1 MTEHGHGGA
10 ASSDEPVEASAA
22 LPAGAAAP
30 ARHVP
35 VMLDE
40 VLALLVPALGAT
52 PTTPHPVLVDCTLGL
67 GGHAAALL
75 EACPDARLVGLD
87 RDPQALALAGARLAP
102 YADRVTLVEAVYDE
116 LPDVLERLGLPRVQ
130 AVLLD
135 LGLSSLQIDSNDR
148 GFAYASDAPLDMRMG
163 RTGPTAAEVLNTY
176 DARELARVLR
186 RYGEERFADRIARR
200 VVEAREAEPFER
212 SGRLVELLRAAVPM
226 ASQRSGG
233 HPAKRT
239 FQALRIE
246 VNGELEALEGVLP
259 AAVSALAVGG
269 RIAVLAYH
277 SLEDRPVKQ
286 VLAAGAT
293 DRAPRGLPVVPPE
306 LGAELALLTKGAQR
320 PTAAEVATNPRAAS
334 ARLRAAVRVYDPR
347 DPRGTSPSALRTP
360 EPPETRR

>member
-1 MTEHGHGGA
+1 MGEST
-10 ASSDEPVEASAA
+10 DEEGSAA
-22 LPAGAAAP
+22 PLQP

-40 VLALLVPALGAT
+40 IVALLAPALAPT
-52 PTTPHPVLVDCTLGL
+52 STTPHPVLVDCTLGL
-67 GGHAAALL
+67 AGHASALL
-75 EACPDARLVGLD
+75 EACPAARLVGLD
-87 RDPQALALAGARLAP
+87 RDPEALTVARGRLAP

-116 LPDVLERLGLPRVQ
+116 LPDVLDDLGLPRVQ

-135 LGLSSLQIDSNDR
+135 LGLSSLQIDSTDR

-163 RTGPTAAEVLNTY
+163 RSGPTAAEVLNTY
-176 DARELARVLR
+176 PVRELAQILR
-186 RYGEERFADRIARR
+186 RFGEERFADRIARR
-200 VVEAREAEPFER
+200 VVEAREVEPFER
-212 SGRLVELLRAAVPM
+212 SGRLVELLRSAIPM
-226 ASQRSGG
+226 ATQKTGG

-246 VNGELEALEGVLP
+246 VNGELAALESVLP
-259 AAVSALAVGG
+259 SAVAALAVDG

-286 VLAAGAT
+286 VLAAGAA

-306 LGAELALLTKGAQR
+306 LRAELELLTRGAQR
-320 PTAAEVATNPRAAS
+320 PTEAEVARNPRAAS

-347 DPRGTSPSALRTP
+347 QPNRYQEVGA
-360 EPPETRR
+360 